1 MSHVDDN
8 VGMDTGELQVA
19 EAIAAIRSG
28 RDVYIFDQYIPG
40 PYRLERARKLL
51 IEQRDACSDP
61 ERAAFLTSIIRGLEK
76 GEDGP
81 PKV

>member
-1 MSHVDDN
+1 MSHINDN
-8 VGMDTGELQVA
+8 VGMDTGEQLVA
-19 EAIAAIRSG
+19 EAIDAIRSG

-51 IEQRDACSDP
+51 SEQRDACSDH
-61 ERAAFLTSIIRGLEK
+61 ERAAFLTSLIRGLEE